1 MDPLAPRVFARF
13 LEAYGT
19 GRGWE
24 HRREKEEAVIVNMP
38 PHLQALWRKTK
49 NQFKGTPEQRLEK
62 FLEYVHEHEGEAM
75 SVLQDEADKAVQKMV
90 REYQH
95 REEPEPVYHHGPHYV
110 LPEPVDDIPFS

>member
-1 MDPLAPRVFARF
+1 MDPLAPRVLARF